1 MKKCFLL
8 FLFISFFFTA
18 SSQQIINGKITGP
31 ASVPLSNVSV
41 TVTKINDS
49 KIIAFAITDKNG
61 EYVLKINEKFDSMKL
76 KASIIGYQNG
86 EAILTKKYE
95 EYNFQLKQHEIK
107 LKEVRVKNPSIYQ
120 RRDTINYS
128 VDAFTL
134 KQDRVIGDVI
144 SRLPGIEIKGD
155 GTIYYQGKPIQKYF
169 INGLDLLEGR
179 YSLANNNLP
188 ADAVRD
194 VQIIENDQPI
204 KILDS
209 LVFSDRASLNLRL
222 KKFVTTGFAKVGMGA
237 SPLIWDVNITPMT
250 FNKNLQTLN
259 SLQINNVGKDV
270 TKDLQTL
277 TTDDLFSPS
286 NKHGTALLSI
296 QPLAKPPFE
305 QQWWLKNNVH
315 LFSSN
320 ILKKLKSGLQLKTNL
335 YFFNDQQMEYGK
347 TNTTLITDNENINI
361 SEIKENSLS
370 TNKFNG
376 NFILEK
382 NLASIYFK
390 NILQVQD
397 SWNNN
402 IGNLINGGN
411 KIYQNLHNHTF
422 HLSNKLITIK
432 VIGKQLV
439 NINSLTSYNRS
450 PENLLVTPGQFDS
463 VINNK
468 ISYPRMVQQL
478 RINNF
483 ETNNYIAFTKG
494 FSHFTFTPRVGFQ
507 IQDQE
512 LTSGIKAFQPNGE
525 AELNDNLK
533 NNLSFLRTNIYM
545 ALNAQY
551 QSDIWKINLE
561 VPVRQQYFN
570 IKNLMTEKN
579 DKITRL
585 TEEPSLNIKYK
596 FTQLLEGTLFSSV
609 SNSFGEVSQLYN
621 TYILQSYRDLQKF
634 NTTIPEM
641 GILTNGTYFNY
652 KNLLHSI
659 FTSLGYNI
667 TSTKNNLLF
676 INEVNPD
683 GSVTLKSIVTK
694 NLGATQSIYANI
706 SKYYSPIKTIF
717 KIGGNVDLSNSEQ
730 IINSILNKI
739 HSTNYNFY
747 FTVNSNVSDFID
759 LIYEGKY
766 LIQKS
771 KLGEKSINNI
781 HLQEHNLNINI
792 SPSKNQ
798 LISVKTKY
806 YLNNINTQ
814 KNNAFVNILYRYT
827 FPKNKIDVELNCN
840 NLLNTKYFTTVYNES
855 FLTIQNSF
863 ELRPRQ
869 FLFSVRFSF

>member
-1 MKKCFLL
+1 MKKCYLL
-8 FLFISFFFTA
+8 FLFISFFITA
-18 SSQQIINGKITGP
+18 SSQQVIKGKVTGP
-31 ASVPLSNVSV
+31 DAVPLFNVSV

-61 EYVLKINEKFDSMKL
+61 DYDLKINEKFDSMKL
-76 KASIIGYQNG
+76 KASLIGFEKG
-86 EAILTKKYE
+86 EAILTQKNNK
-95 EYNFQLKQHEIK
+95 YNFQLKQHEVR
-107 LKEVRVKNPSIYQ
+107 LKEVTVKNPTIYQ
-120 RRDTINYS
+120 MKDTINYS

-188 ADAVRD
+188 ADAVKD

-222 KKFVTTGFAKVGMGA
+222 KKFITTGFAKVGMGEA
-237 SPLIWDVNITPMT
+237 PLLWDANVTPMT
-250 FNKNLQTLN
+250 FNKNFQTLN
-259 SLQINNVGKDV
+259 SLQMNNIGKDV

-286 NKHGTALLSI
+286 NKPGTPLLSI

-320 ILKKLKSGLQLKTNL
+320 ILKKLKSGMQLKTNL
-335 YFFNDQQMEYGK
+335 YFFNDHQMEYGK

-361 SEIKENSLS
+361 SEIKENSLA

-382 NLASIYFK
+382 NLGSIYFK
-390 NILQVQD
+390 NNLQVQD

-402 IGNLINGGN
+402 IGNLLNGGD

-422 HLSNKLITIK
+422 YLSNKLIMIK
-432 VIGKQLV
+432 AIGKQLV
-439 NINSLTSYNRS
+439 KINSLTSYNRS

-478 RINNF
+478 NINNF
-483 ETNNYIAFTKG
+483 ETNNYVAFTKG
-494 FSHFTFTPRVGFQ
+494 FSHFTFTPRIGFQ
-507 IQDQE
+507 IQEQE
-512 LTSGIKAFQPNGE
+512 LTSGITAFQPNGQV
-525 AELNDNLK
+525 ELNDNLK
-533 NNLSFLRTNIYM
+533 NNLSFFRTNFYM

-561 VPVRQQYFN
+561 VPVRLQYFN
-570 IKNLMTEKN
+570 TKNLMAEKS
-579 DKITRL
+579 DKIARL
-585 TEEPSLNIKYK
+585 TEEPSLNIVYK
-596 FTQLLEGTLFSSV
+596 ITQLIEGTLFSSI
-609 SNSFGEVSQLYN
+609 SKNFGEVSQLYN

-634 NTTIPEM
+634 NTTLPEM
-641 GILTNGTYFNY
+641 TIFTNGTYFNY

-667 TSTKNNLLF
+667 TNTKNNLLF
-676 INEVNPD
+676 INEVNSD
-683 GSVTLKSIVTK
+683 GSVTLKSILTK

-706 SKYYSPIKTIF
+706 SKYYSQIKTIF
-717 KIGGNVDLSNSEQ
+717 KIGSNVSFANSEQ
-730 IINSILNKI
+730 IINSNLSKI
-739 HSTNYNFY
+739 YSTNYNIS
-747 FTVNSNVSDFID
+747 FTVNSNISDFID
-759 LIYEGKY
+759 LIYQGKY

-771 KLGEKSINNI
+771 KLGGKSINNI

-798 LISVKTKY
+798 VISVKTKY
-806 YLNNINTQ
+806 YLNNITTQ
-814 KNNAFVNILYRYT
+814 NNSAFVNISYRYT

-855 FLTIQNSF
+855 FLSIQNSF

-869 FLFSVRFSF
+869 FLFSVRFWF